1 MPLRDVILALLVAF
15 VWGANFVAIKV
26 GVADI
31 PPLLLTGLRFLFTA
45 LPAILFIRRPAVSW
59 GTLAAFGILLGVV
72 KFGLIFSA
80 VKLGMPAG
88 LTALVVQVQVFFTM
102 ALAFLLMRERPTP
115 IQIIGASI
123 GFGGIFIVAI
133 ERFQGAAFLPFAML
147 IGGAMSWAAANMVVK
162 RAGRVNMLA
171 FLVWASLF
179 APLPL
184 LGLSLV
190 FEGGPAILASLTP
203 PSLRSVE
210 ALAFIVG
217 PSTLFAFAVWNDLLQ
232 RFSTA
237 LVTPFALLVPVF
249 GMLCGAIFLDETI
262 SPLAMLGSAVVFAG
276 LLINVFGDRLR
287 HSRQILKETP

>member
-1 MPLRDVILALLVAF
+1 
-15 VWGANFVAIKV
+15 
-26 GVADI
+26 
-31 PPLLLTGLRFLFTA
+31 
-45 LPAILFIRRPAVSW
+45 
-59 GTLAAFGILLGVV
+59 
-72 KFGLIFSA
+72 
-80 VKLGMPAG
+80 
-88 LTALVVQVQVFFTM
+88 
-102 ALAFLLMRERPTP
+102 
-115 IQIIGASI
+115 
-123 GFGGIFIVAI
+123 
-133 ERFQGAAFLPFAML
+133 
-147 IGGAMSWAAANMVVK
+147 
-162 RAGRVNMLA
+162 MLA

-184 LGLSLV
+184 LALSLV

-237 LVTPFALLVPVF
+237 IVTPFALLVPVF

-262 SPLAMLGSAVVFAG
+262 SLLAMLGSAVVFAG

-287 HSRQILKETP
+287 QSRPILKETS